1 MIKLGNLLKEIE
13 VGTFGNPYEENERE
27 CFRKL
32 IPKVGF
38 LTPLYLKLGKYNVSG
53 LEKGIS
59 LPWDEGKDKLSAKT
73 RKNAEELFIT
83 HLKITPKTVM
93 IGKVPDRCAFSF
105 YIIGEYNNETVILA
119 RKETSSSM
127 AGQTY
132 LITKDNKMQLNK
144 WLDATRRT
152 GTSSSIKKPSFHFIL
167 DNDGDVTYLDDATGD
182 KIGFT
187 PINDRTLKHRVQ
199 LEDTKFKDVPAP
211 FKSNYANNPGKLLYY
226 ITGMPEFGGLNY
238 EMYEYSELLKQ
249 IEKRNIKIEEFQLSG
264 DINDDV
270 FLIIFLNYDSVKPYL
285 ENE

>member
-59 LPWDEGKDKLSAKT
+59 LPWDEGKDKLSTKT

-83 HLKITPKTVM
+83 HLKSTPKTVM

-119 RKETSSSM
+119 RKETSSYM

-132 LITKDNKMQLNK
+132 LITKDNKIQLNK
-144 WLDATRRT
+144 WLDAIRRT
-152 GTSSSIKKPSFHFIL
+152 GTPSSIKKPSFHFIL

-182 KIGFT
+182 RIGFT
-187 PINDRTLKHRVQ
+187 PINDKTLRHRVQ
-199 LEDTKFKDVPAP
+199 LEGTKYENVPAS
-211 FKSNYANNPGKLLYY
+211 FKSNYANDPAKLLYY
-226 ITGMPEFGGLNY
+226 ITGMPKGLNY
-238 EMYEYSELLKQ
+238 EMGEYFKLLKQ

-270 FLIIFLNYDSVKPYL
+270 FLIMFLNYDSVKPYL
-285 ENE
+285 ENENK